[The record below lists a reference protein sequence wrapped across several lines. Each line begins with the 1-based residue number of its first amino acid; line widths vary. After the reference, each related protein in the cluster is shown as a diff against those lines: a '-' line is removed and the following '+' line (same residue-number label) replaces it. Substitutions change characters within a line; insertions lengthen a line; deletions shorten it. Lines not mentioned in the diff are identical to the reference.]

1 VSVAHPAVD
10 VLAAPRRI
18 LVLGGTGFV
27 GRAFVAAWRNA
38 HAGAGATLVVPSRRP
53 VRAKALAMASGV
65 ELIAAD
71 VHDPATLAGLLAGC
85 DAVLNLVA
93 VLHGDAPRFEQ
104 VHVELPRRLLA
115 ACAQAG
121 VRRVVH
127 VSALG
132 VPDDP
137 AEVSPSLYLASKTR
151 GERLLREAAD
161 RGEIALTVLRPSV
174 IFGRDDRFMNLFAA
188 LQSLLPVMALAG
200 ASARFQPVW
209 VDDVARAL
217 VACLRDP
224 SGTAGRT
231 YEATGPDVLTLAQL
245 VRRAGRWS
253 GRRRPILPL
262 PEWAGRLQAGALG
275 LLPGE
280 PLMSA
285 DNLASMR
292 VPNIATGRHPGLDAL
307 GLRPARLADVMAP
320 HLSRHPGALDR
331 LRRLA
336 GR

>member
-1 VSVAHPAVD
+1 M
-10 VLAAPRRI
+10 RRI

-38 HAGAGATLVVPSRRP
+38 EGGAGATLVVPSRRP
-53 VRAKALAMASGV
+53 ARAKALSMFSDV
-65 ELIAAD
+65 DLVAAD
-71 VHDPATLAGLLAGC
+71 VHDPATLARLLAGC
-85 DAVLNLVA
+85 DAVVNLVA
-93 VLHGDAPRFEQ
+93 VLHGDAQRFEQ

-115 ACAQAG
+115 ACAAAG

-132 VPDDP
+132 VADDP
-137 AEVSPSLYLASKTR
+137 AETVPSLYLASKTR
-151 GERLLREAAD
+151 GERLFRAAAEAGSID
-161 RGEIALTVLRPSV
+161 LSVLRPSV
-174 IFGRDDRFMNLFAA
+174 IFGREDRFMNLFAA
-188 LQSLLPVMALAG
+188 LQAVVPVMALAG

-224 SGTAGRT
+224 AGTVGQT

-292 VPNIATGRHPGLDAL
+292 LPNVATGRHPGLAAL
-307 GLRPARLADVMAP
+307 GLHPARLADVMAP
-320 HLSRHPGALDR
+320 HLSRSPGVLDR